1 MAWNPQQQYP
11 YHQMHQQEWNPYAA
25 NGMWNMMS
33 MFPGLLPGA
42 NLNHTGLMYP
52 INGSSSVPHLG
63 TYPTPGLNK
72 RASEHPLRVPQA
84 EVSPPLSPH
93 DVEDHPYEP
102 PQLPEPSLPLTSFS
116 PPHSP
121 PLDLN
126 DTKYPIP
133 TGLLND
139 IKYPTPPG
147 LLNDTKYPTP
157 TGLFPTH
164 PHANPFLQP
173 SLGTTPFP
181 LSRGFPFPQTVQ
193 EPHEGQVAPLAAAA
207 ALLNSQM
214 AEVPTRD
221 TNGRKLPRWMIK
233 RSVCQ
238 VCNKRFESR
247 HKLQLHMYSHTGERP
262 HQCEVCGMR
271 FARKFCYKRHL
282 KTHTLDKPHTCTR
295 CGRGFREKY
304 DMETHLMTEVCLRS
318 TTTEGQ
324 STTAGEQTFTC
335 KECKASFPLEQELE
349 AHSKVH
355 KEPCFTACPI
365 CKAGFSRPE
374 HLKQHLHEQ
383 HPGYRDNHEHKS
395 EQQDPQELQ
404 FNFREQI
411 AAFKGHQD
419 IVYPDHQPILYH
431 STESSRDP
439 ES

>member
-11 YHQMHQQEWNPYAA
+11 YHHQMPHQQEWNPYAS

-42 NLNHTGLMYP
+42 NLSHSSLMYP
-52 INGSSSVPHLG
+52 PMTGSSSVPHLG
-63 TYPTPGLNK
+63 SYPTPGLNK
-72 RASEHPLRVPQA
+72 RVTEHPHPLRIPHP

-93 DVEDHPYEP
+93 DVDDHPYEP
-102 PQLPEPSLPLTSFS
+102 PQLLEPSLPLTSLS
-116 PPHSP
+116 PPNSP
-121 PLDLN
+121 PLDLPHL
-126 DTKYPIP
+126 D
-133 TGLLND
+133 LH
-139 IKYPTPPG
+139 
-147 LLNDTKYPTP
+147 DTKYPTP
-157 TGLFPTH
+157 SGLFPTH
-164 PHANPFLQP
+164 PHANPFLHP

-181 LSRGFPFPQTVQ
+181 LSRGFPFPETVQ
-193 EPHEGQVAPLAAAA
+193 EPREGQVAPLSAAAV
-207 ALLNSQM
+207 LLNSQL
-214 AEVPTRD
+214 ADVATRD
-221 TNGRKLPRWMIK
+221 ANGRKLPRWMIK

-318 TTTEGQ
+318 TNPEGQ
-324 STTAGEQTFTC
+324 SSTDGEQSFTC
-335 KECKASFPLEQELE
+335 KECKASFTSEQELD
-349 AHSKVH
+349 AHSEVH
-355 KEPCFTACPI
+355 KEPCFAACPI

-374 HLKQHLHEQ
+374 ILKQHLHEQ
-383 HPGYRDNHEHKS
+383 HPGYRDNQDCKT

-411 AAFKGHQD
+411 AAFKQHQD
-419 IVYPDHQPILYH
+419 IIYPDHRPVLYH
-431 STESSRDP
+431 STDAASDTL
-439 ES
+439 

>member
-1 MAWNPQQQYP
+1 MSWNPQQQYP
-11 YHQMHQQEWNPYAA
+11 YHQMHHQPEWNPYAT

-42 NLNHTGLMYP
+42 NLSHPSLMYP
-52 INGSSSVPHLG
+52 MSGSSSLPPLG
-63 TYPTPGLNK
+63 SYPTTGLNK
-72 RASEHPLRVPQA
+72 RAEHPLRIPLA
-84 EVSPPLSPH
+84 EASPPLSPH

-102 PQLPEPSLPLTSFS
+102 PQLPEPSLPLTSLS

-121 PLDLN
+121 PLDLH
-126 DTKYPIP
+126 
-133 TGLLND
+133 D
-139 IKYPTPPG
+139 IKYPPPA
-147 LLNDTKYPTP
+147 
-157 TGLFPTH
+157 GLFPTH
-164 PHANPFLQP
+164 PHTSPYLQP

-181 LSRGFPFPQTVQ
+181 LSRGFPFPQSAQ
-193 EPHEGQVAPLAAAA
+193 EPSEGQVAPLAA
-207 ALLNSQM
+207 LLMNSQP

-221 TNGRKLPRWMIK
+221 ATGRKLPRWMIK

-238 VCNKRFESR
+238 ICNKRFESR

-318 TTTEGQ
+318 TSSEGQ
-324 STTAGEQTFTC
+324 SPSSEEQHFTC
-335 KECKASFPLEQELE
+335 KECTASFTSEQELE
-349 AHSKVH
+349 DHSQVH
-355 KEPCFTACPI
+355 KEPAFSACPI

-374 HLKQHLHEQ
+374 HLKHHLHEQ
-383 HPGYRDNHEHKS
+383 HPGYRDNQDAKT
-395 EQQDPQELQ
+395 EQHQDPQELQ

-411 AAFKGHQD
+411 SAFKQHQD
-419 IVYPDHQPILYH
+419 IVYPEHQPILYH
-431 STESSRDP
+431 KTEAAGHV
-439 ES
+439 